1 MEIKPLKLGARQARL
16 PLIQGGMGVGI
27 SLGRLAGAVAGEG
40 GVGIISTA
48 QIGFRESDFDR
59 DSLGANLRAV
69 KKEFDRAR
77 AIAPEGVVG
86 FNIMVASRCYEAY
99 VRAAVAAGADI
110 IISGA
115 GLPMD
120 LPKAAAEVVRETGRE
135 TEPALAPIVST
146 EKAARV
152 VLRYWDKKYKRVPDL
167 LVVEGPLAGGHLG
180 FTRKQLDK
188 FAQLGQGASKE
199 TSGQKDREDGADISP
214 AYQEEIRAILETV
227 RSFEERYGRKIP
239 VALAGGIDDR
249 ERARRAFD
257 LGADAIQVASR
268 FVTTEECDA
277 DIRYKEAYIRAGKED
292 IVIVKSPVGMPGR
305 AIRNRFMERVM
316 SGEKIP
322 HSPCHRCLHTCNPAE
337 IPYCIT
343 DALVSAAKGDVENAL
358 LFCGAG
364 AWKADRIETVREVIQ
379 SLLQEHRKENVHG
392 RCIQGHQRYPRQ
404 SVPRDME
411 AGGAG
416 HHHRGIQESDKQ

>member
-1 MEIKPLKLGARQARL
+1 MEIKPLKLGEREARL

-27 SLGRLAGAVAGEG
+27 SLGGLAGAVAREG

-48 QIGFRESDFDR
+48 QIGFREPDFDR
-59 DSLGANLRAV
+59 DYLGANLWAV
-69 KKEFDRAR
+69 KKELDRAR
-77 AIAPEGVVG
+77 AIAPEGVIG
-86 FNIMVASRCYEAY
+86 FNIMVASRCYEEY
-99 VRAAVAAGADI
+99 VKATVAAGADI

-120 LPKAAAEVVRETGRE
+120 LPKAAAEAAREAGRE

-152 VLRYWDKKYKRVPDL
+152 VLRYWDKKYKRMPDL

-180 FTRKQLDK
+180 FTREQLDQ
-188 FAQLGQGASKE
+188 FVEPGQAASE
-199 TSGQKDREDGADISP
+199 EISP
-214 AYQEEIRAILETV
+214 AYEEEIRAIFKTV
-227 RSFEERYGRKIP
+227 LSFEEKYETRIP
-239 VALAGGIDDR
+239 VALAGGIDNR
-249 ERARRAFD
+249 ERARKAFD

-316 SGEKIP
+316 GGEKIP

-379 SLLQEHRKENVHG
+379 SLFIGSYKGKCSWKMHTGPLT
-392 RCIQGHQRYPRQ
+392 IF
-404 SVPRDME
+404 S
-411 AGGAG
+411 
-416 HHHRGIQESDKQ
+416 